1 MIRLLAAIVAFI
13 QLFAPMHTPSDPVRL
28 LRSGQWLRFHVV
40 AHDDTAEMQRVKLC
54 VRDAVQRCY
63 RENRS
68 PGNAMQQEAE
78 ALLPALTEAA
88 RASALEEGFTGNVRV
103 TLGKADFDERELSGA
118 VIPAGEYPAL
128 IIRLGDAAGR
138 NWWGL
143 LDPEAAMALASAD
156 TEGEETVWDWSWEA
170 LVAALLKWLP
180 GSGT

>member
-1 MIRLLAAIVAFI
+1 MARLLAAIAAFI
-13 QLFAPMHTPSDPVRL
+13 QLFAPIRSATTPVRRL
-28 LRSGQWLRFHVV
+28 QSGQWLRFHVV
-40 AHDDTAEMQRVKLC
+40 AHDNTDEMQRVKIC
-54 VRDAVQRCY
+54 VRDAVQRCFQ
-63 RENRS
+63 ENRI
-68 PGNAMQQEAE
+68 PGNPMQQEAE

-88 RASALEEGFTGNVRV
+88 RASAMEEGFTGNVRV
-103 TLGKADFDERELSGA
+103 TLGKADFDERELSGV

-143 LDPEAAMALASAD
+143 LDPEAAMELASAD
-156 TEGEETVWDWSWEA
+156 TEGEAPVWDWSWEA